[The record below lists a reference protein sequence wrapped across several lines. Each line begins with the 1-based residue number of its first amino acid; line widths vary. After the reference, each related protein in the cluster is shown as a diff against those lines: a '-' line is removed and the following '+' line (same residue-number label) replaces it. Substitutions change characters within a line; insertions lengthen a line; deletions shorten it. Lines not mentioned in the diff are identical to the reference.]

1 MGSLKGTVGFGVRVP
16 LTLRLSLVFRAF
28 CGMHACVCVCLGFQ
42 GVLLTCVATCRGL
55 SEFWAIRDL
64 KELNDLG

>member
-28 CGMHACVCVCLGFQ
+28 CGMHACVCVCVPRISRCVVDLCCYVQGAFRVLGHPRPE
-42 GVLLTCVATCRGL
+42 GV
-55 SEFWAIRDL
+55 E
-64 KELNDLG
+64 